1 MTDIFLQV
9 SKYLIALA
17 ALIGWLRFKSM
28 VPVFLPVLILATLA
42 GSNEYLS
49 KLLINSGQS
58 NALNTN
64 IYSFIEALLIVWQF
78 ERWNLFRKTKK
89 WLYAIIIVLFAI
101 WIYETWILY
110 APAKFSSYFIV
121 AYSFITVLLSISYI
135 NTLIGVE
142 MSSIIRNPAF
152 ILCIGFIVFYSYSI
166 LIELFYLYGLSSSTK
181 FAYSIFNL
189 HKYFNFF
196 LNLTFIL
203 AFIWIPRKHKFIQL
217 S

>member
-1 MTDIFLQV
+1 MTDIFFQF
-9 SKYLIALA
+9 SKYSIAVA
-17 ALIGWLRFKSM
+17 ALIGWLRFKS
-28 VPVFLPVLILATLA
+28 VNPVYLPALILATLA
-42 GSNEYLS
+42 SSNEYLS
-49 KLLINSGQS
+49 RILINNGLS
-58 NALNTN
+58 NALSTN
-64 IYSFIEALLIVWQF
+64 IYSFIEALLIIWQF
-78 ERWNLFRKTKK
+78 KRWDLFSKTKK
-89 WLYAIIIVLFAI
+89 WLFAILISLSGI

-110 APAKFSSYFIV
+110 GPQKFSSYFIV
-121 AYSFITVLLSISYI
+121 TYSFITVLLSISYI

-142 MSSIIRNPAF
+142 MKSIMRNPAF

-166 LIELFYLYGLSSSTK
+166 LIELFYIYGLSTSTK
-181 FAYSIFNL
+181 FAYSIFKL

>member
-1 MTDIFLQV
+1 MTDLFFQV
-9 SKYLIALA
+9 SKYSIALA
-17 ALIGWLRFKSM
+17 ALIGWLRFKSIN
-28 VPVFLPVLILATLA
+28 PVYLPVLILATIA
-42 GSNEYLS
+42 SSNEYLS
-49 KLLINSGQS
+49 RLLINSGLS
-58 NALNTN
+58 NALNSN
-64 IYSFIEALLIVWQF
+64 IYSFIEACLIIWQF
-78 ERWNLFRKTKK
+78 ERWDLFRKTKK
-89 WLYAIIIVLFAI
+89 WLFAI
-101 WIYETWILY
+101 LFLLCAIWVYETWVLY

-142 MSSIIRNPAF
+142 MSSILRNPAF

-181 FAYSIFNL
+181 FAYSIFKL